1 MRRVET
7 YIGQQVYE
15 WLFSSQAQQTMVAIA
30 KLSAALLGTSTVVRG
45 LGCTPTAPAGMTVQ
59 IAKGEIYAMENLEA
73 TACGTLPADTTN
85 QILKQGIQLG
95 TYTTPAF
102 AAPVTSG
109 QSINYLVEVQYQD
122 QDISLDPTTG
132 AAPVVLQFYNAAS
145 PTTPWAGPGN
155 SGATSN
161 TFRDG
166 IVAYQIKAGIPATTG
181 SQTTPSPDTGWT
193 GLWVVTVAFGQTSIT
208 SANISQYAAAP
219 VLPSGILQ
227 SIQTGNLNY
236 GVDAGAVNAL
246 AATFPVPPAT
256 LTDNQIFWVKVAN
269 SNTGATT
276 FTPNPGVI
284 SAAPVVGMAQSA
296 LQGGELVAGGRAMLV
311 WRADISSFVL
321 MYCSGAAMQIGSATQ
336 SGHAVTLG
344 QLRQI
349 KTIAVF
355 TSNGTFTVPAG
366 VLGIWITA
374 TAGGG
379 GGGAG
384 GNTTGLS
391 SIVGGGGGG
400 GGGAGQF
407 LIRAFF
413 AVTPG
418 QVISIT
424 VGAGGFGGVAGGATA
439 TAGGNTVIG
448 TLATL
453 TGGSPGSTGA
463 TATVN
468 STGGGGI
475 GGNGGAGSP
484 AGNDGSDGNYAGNGG
499 AGGSSPLGGGGAGGR
514 AAQLSGRPGTS
525 AAPGGGGGG
534 GGGCYGTGAGTAG
547 NGGPGGQSYVLIEC

>member
-1 MRRVET
+1 MAIQNDFLPFAVGTGANVLSQSSYEVLSALSSGFLTGTAQSAACNKVWRQTTIMTAVIAQFIVQRT
-7 YIGQQVYE
+7 GQPAVDDG
-15 WLFSSQAQQTMVAIA
+15 TT
-30 KLSAALLGTSTVVRG
+30 AALLANLLASTAALNGDSTQV
-45 LGCTPTAPAGMTVQ
+45 
-59 IAKGEIYAMENLEA
+59 
-73 TACGTLPADTTN
+73 
-85 QILKQGIQLG
+85 
-95 TYTTPAF
+95 F
-102 AAPVTSG
+102 AA
-109 QSINYLVEVQYQD
+109 
-122 QDISLDPTTG
+122 
-132 AAPVVLQFYNAAS
+132 
-145 PTTPWAGPGN
+145 
-155 SGATSN
+155 
-161 TFRDG
+161 
-166 IVAYQIKAGIPATTG
+166 
-181 SQTTPSPDTGWT
+181 
-193 GLWVVTVAFGQTSIT
+193 
-208 SANISQYAAAP
+208 AAATN
-219 VLPSGILQ
+219 PSQ
-227 SIQTGNLNY
+227 
-236 GVDAGAVNAL
+236 V
-246 AATFPVPPAT
+246 
-256 LTDNQIFWVKVAN
+256 
-269 SNTGATT
+269 
-276 FTPNPGVI
+276 
-284 SAAPVVGMAQSA
+284 
-296 LQGGELVAGGRAMLV
+296 
-311 WRADISSFVL
+311 
-321 MYCSGAAMQIGSATQ
+321 
-336 SGHAVTLG
+336 VTLG

-355 TSNGTFTVPAG
+355 TSNGSFTVPAG
-366 VLGIWITA
+366 VFGIWITA

-391 SIVGGGGGG
+391 SLVGGGGGG

-453 TGGSPGSTGA
+453 TGGNPGATGA

-514 AAQLSGRPGTS
+514 AAQLAGRPGSS